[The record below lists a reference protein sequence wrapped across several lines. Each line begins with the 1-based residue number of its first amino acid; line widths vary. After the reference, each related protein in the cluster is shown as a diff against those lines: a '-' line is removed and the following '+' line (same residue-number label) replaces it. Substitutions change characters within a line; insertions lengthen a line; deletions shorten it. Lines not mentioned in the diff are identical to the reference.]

1 MCPVADGDAGEGQP
15 DPSFEAPAVCWGQD
29 ALERK
34 RDPLAG
40 MHRRTLGVLGALV
53 LAIALALVAVTTLG
67 GGTGSASGKPGP
79 LAGPLAQVAYV
90 TAQAPGFKFQLTM
103 NGSLGAQ
110 SFTIGAEGSM
120 DERRGEGTMQ
130 MQVAGQTLTE
140 IIKNPYMY
148 VSVPNGGAALSGGK
162 PWLRADLNTFGQ
174 TFGTSSSL
182 GANTTGPTQV
192 LSLLKAGGQVTT
204 VGEQNVGGVRTTHYH
219 ALVDFSRYASIVPAG
234 SRAAT
239 ERYAAELE
247 RVTGSDLLPIDVWV
261 DSGQRVR
268 RLSTELRLCT
278 PEGPLTESMTMD
290 LFDYG
295 PQPAVSAPTPAEA
308 TDISGLFAGQA
319 SQALRQLSCES

>member
-15 DPSFEAPAVCWGQD
+15 DTSFEAPAVCWGQD
-29 ALERK
+29 ALEPR

-40 MHRRTLGVLGALV
+40 AHRRKLAVLGALAV
-53 LAIALALVAVTTLG
+53 AIALAVVAVATLG
-67 GGTGSASGKPGP
+67 GGSGGASGKPGA

-90 TAQAPGFKFQLTM
+90 TGQAPGFKFQLTM
-103 NGSLGAQ
+103 NGSLGEQ
-110 SFTIGAEGSM
+110 RFTIGAEGSM

-148 VSVPNGGAALSGGK
+148 VSVPNAGAALSGGK
-162 PWLRADLNTFGQ
+162 PWLRVNLSSFGQ
-174 TFGTSSSL
+174 VFGTSSSL
-182 GANTTGPTQV
+182 GANTTGPTQM
-192 LSLLKAGGQVTT
+192 LSLLKAGGRVRT
-204 VGEQNVGGVRTTHYH
+204 VGAQNVRGVRTTHYH

-268 RLSTELRLCT
+268 RVSTQLRLCT
-278 PEGPLTESMTMD
+278 PQGPLTESMTMD
-290 LFDYG
+290 LFGYG

-308 TDISGLFAGQA
+308 TDVSSLLAGQA
-319 SQALRQLSCES
+319 SQALKQLSCES